1 MSTNNSSRFTPFIIA
16 ISIVLGILVGTFYAN
31 HFSGSKLGIINTSS
45 NKLNALLRIIDDQYV
60 DTVNMTDL
68 VENAM
73 PQILSELDPHSMYI
87 PAKDLEATNSELEG
101 SFSGIGIQFSI
112 QNDTIHVNSVIQGGP
127 SEKVGLMAGD
137 RIVSVDDSAFVGKD
151 VTIDTAPRKL
161 KGPKGSK
168 VKLGIARPGQKNI
181 LYFTVV
187 RGDIPVNSVDAAYM
201 LDEKYGYIKVNKF
214 GRTTHAELLMAI
226 AKLAQKECQGL
237 VIDLRGN
244 TGGYMEAAIQMV
256 TEFLPKDKLIVYTQ
270 GRKYPREERFSNG
283 TGSCQNTP
291 LVVLIDEGSASASE
305 IFAGAIQDN
314 DRGTIIGRRSF
325 GKGLV
330 QQPID
335 FSDGSAIRL
344 TIARYYT
351 PSGRS
356 IQKHYTK
363 GNDSDYEMDILKRYE
378 HGEFFSEDSIKQNT
392 DLKYTTGLGRTV
404 YGGGGIMP
412 DIFVPQDTT
421 GVTTYYSMV
430 VNRALPI
437 QFSFQYTDKN
447 RIKLQKYPDEQ
458 SLLKYLKEQG
468 IIEQFVNFAESKGVK
483 RRNIQ
488 IQKSHKLLEKILYG
502 NIIYNMLGIE
512 EYIKFLNISD
522 VTVNKALDILR
533 KGESYPKAP
542 QPVKEKTKNART
554 KKTTACTD
562 SPKKSSVHTYG
573 ADEAIRCFA

>member
-16 ISIVLGILVGTFYAN
+16 ISIVLGILIGTFYAN

-45 NKLNALLRIIDDQYV
+45 NKINALLRIIDDQYV
-60 DTVNMTDL
+60 DTVNMTNL
-68 VENAM
+68 VEDAM

-87 PAKDLEATNSELEG
+87 PAKDLETTNSELEG

-112 QNDTIHVNSVIQGGP
+112 QDDTIHVNNVIQGGP
-127 SEKVGLMAGD
+127 SEKVGLIAGD
-137 RIVSVDDSAFVGKD
+137 RIVSVDDTAFVGKK
-151 VTIDTAPRKL
+151 VTFDSAPRKL

-168 VKLGIARPGQKNI
+168 VKLGVIRQGEKDLLN
-181 LYFTVV
+181 FTVV

-201 LDEKYGYIKVNKF
+201 LDDKFGYIKVNKF

-226 AKLAQKECQGL
+226 AKLAQQDSQGL
-237 VIDLRGN
+237 IIDLRGN

-256 TEFLPKDKLIVYTQ
+256 TEFLPKNKLIVYTQ
-270 GRKYPREERFSNG
+270 GRKYPREERYSNG

-291 LVVLIDEGSASASE
+291 LIVLIDEGSASASE

-356 IQKHYTK
+356 IQKPYNK

-378 HGEFFSEDSIKQNT
+378 HGEFFSKDSIKQNT
-392 DLKYTTGLGRTV
+392 DLKYQTGIGRTV

-421 GVTTYYSMV
+421 DVTTYYSMV
-430 VNRALPI
+430 VNRGLPI
-437 QFSFQYTDKN
+437 QFAYQYTDKHRN
-447 RIKLQKYPDEQ
+447 KLQEYTDEK
-458 SLLKYLKEQG
+458 SLFDYLKSQG
-468 IIEQFVNFAESKGVK
+468 IVEQFINYADSKGIK

-488 IQKSHKLLEKILYG
+488 IHKSYKLLEKVLYG

-512 EYIKFLNISD
+512 EYIKYLNQSD
-522 VTVNKALDILR
+522 TTVAKALEVLR
-533 KGESYPKAP
+533 KGESYPKVP
-542 QPVKEKTKNART
+542 ESVQEENKNART
-554 KKTTACTD
+554 KKAN
-562 SPKKSSVHTYG
+562 S
-573 ADEAIRCFA
+573 